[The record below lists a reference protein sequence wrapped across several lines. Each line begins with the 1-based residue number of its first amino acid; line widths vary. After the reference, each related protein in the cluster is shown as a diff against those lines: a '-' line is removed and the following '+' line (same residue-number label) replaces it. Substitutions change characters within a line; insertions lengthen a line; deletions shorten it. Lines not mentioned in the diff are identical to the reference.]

1 MLDVMM
7 ICDLDWWDDLWLWY
21 DCGMGNVTCADGWT
35 CVMLCCET
43 MNAVG
48 DCCAAS

>member
-1 MLDVMM
+1 MIGVM
-7 ICDLDWWDDLWLWY
+7 DLWLWY

-48 DCCAAS
+48 DCCGHHSV